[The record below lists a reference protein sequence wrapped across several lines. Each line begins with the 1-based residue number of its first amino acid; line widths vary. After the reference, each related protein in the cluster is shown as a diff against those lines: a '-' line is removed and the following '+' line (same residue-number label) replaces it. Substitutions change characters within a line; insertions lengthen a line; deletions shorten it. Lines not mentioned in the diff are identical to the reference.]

1 MKNMHLNN
9 VRTSSDGNR
18 RISAGT
24 KDSANSR
31 SNNAVKKSNGAGRS
45 NNGVKKR
52 NAAGRN
58 NNAHIANQPKPT
70 ITKLSTLIQV

>member
-31 SNNAVKKSNGAGRS
+31 SNNAVKKKIGDVG
-45 NNGVKKR
+45 KK
-52 NAAGRN
+52 NATDRN
-58 NNAHIANQPKPT
+58 NNAYIPNQPNPT
-70 ITKLSTLIQV
+70 ITKLSTLIQA